1 LFKFVPQ
8 SCSANTTILE
18 GPGGARRVVNYGDTG
33 EAEGGRVAVE
43 TAVGLLERDKDDLN
57 NIVY

>member
-1 LFKFVPQ
+1 VPQ